1 MGGYSYTKTTY
12 TQSNTYI
19 VGSELKY
26 NPKNTANL
34 SATYTFDKGAFKNL
48 QLGFISSYIG
58 ERFAGRSTRI
68 NVQNDAYKL
77 IPLAAYF
84 THDITLGYDLN
95 KWNFKAKLSNITNTL
110 SYNVHDD
117 NSLNPIAPFNFSINA
132 QYNFN

>member
-1 MGGYSYTKTTY
+1 MKD
-12 TQSNTYI
+12 
-19 VGSELKY
+19 V
-26 NPKNTANL
+26 
-34 SATYTFDKGAFKNL
+34 

-58 ERFAGRSTRI
+58 ERFVGRSTRLT
-68 NVQNDAYKL
+68 VQNDAYKL

-84 THDITLGYDLN
+84 THDITLGYDLK
-95 KWNFKAKLSNITNTL
+95 KWNFKAKLSNIANTL